1 MFWEKNDENDTS
13 VIIFMILLLTP
24 LALYTTVWLFPGSG
38 TNAPPLQI
46 AVADERGGGH
56 GPYPTFYPFTGSRP
70 GMFKDLDLVW
80 IPGKEIHFEFVAI
93 KKLNVFEKD

>member
-13 VIIFMILLLTP
+13 VIIFMILLLSP

-38 TNAPPLQI
+38 TNANPF
-46 AVADERGGGH
+46 ANSSGRWEGGGH